1 MSQPRP
7 RETFYGLERLGS
19 CLTLYRG
26 REGSLGTE
34 VSNGGW
40 GSPGRY
46 PREGCPPDSSCS
58 LHKPR
63 LGNQYKRLI

>member
-34 VSNGGW
+34 VSMVAGVPQGDTRGRAALWAHPAPYKNHGW
-40 GSPGRY
+40 EISTK
-46 PREGCPPDSSCS
+46 D
-58 LHKPR
+58 
-63 LGNQYKRLI
+63 